1 MENCSQLRLYSYW
14 HKKLKLSENF
24 KKKLEN
30 FEEAFN
36 HVALSFKLQNDFFD
50 EAFIYLNE

>member
-24 KKKLEN
+24 KKKLEI
-30 FEEAFN
+30 FEDAFN